1 MERANFR
8 RRCDKLLAKAEAEH
22 DMFVNED
29 DNYSDSSNEGSVDG
43 IEKEV
48 CTMYVD
54 LDEFS
59 PSQM

>member
-1 MERANFR
+1 MYFQRH
-8 RRCDKLLAKAEAEH
+8 DKLLTKAEAER

-43 IEKEV
+43 IEEEA

-59 PSQM
+59 QSQT

>member
-1 MERANFR
+1 
-8 RRCDKLLAKAEAEH
+8 
-22 DMFVNED
+22 MFVNED

-59 PSQM
+59 LSQT